1 MSHLPP
7 EVLYIGEG
15 VKDLPSHRLLRFN
28 GLARRAILTNTVFL
42 VVSSPESG
50 QGEAERRAALIEQLL
65 LDRKVPPA
73 KIWRWVYTFPAT
85 KVDIEKKAD
94 LPGIGEDQQL
104 NHGVWIVHGWRANP
118 NVQFLFIADPPTNTT
133 EAEFIT
139 FWRKSLAALP
149 EAEPYLST
157 TNAIRTV
164 LEIDTL
170 PITLLLDE
178 QLVVRQAFVGSIE
191 KRRLGTAIERLM
203 KTLSTSEI
211 DRKIN

>member
-1 MSHLPP
+1 MQTARLALLLGLLLSLPHQP
-7 EVLYIGEG
+7 VRAQGALSQADIEA
-15 VKDLPSHRLLRFN
+15 DLLHRRLNLS
-28 GLARRAILTNTVFL
+28 GIKKW
-42 VVSSPESG
+42 SPATG
-50 QGEAERRAALIEQLL
+50 QWSLGHRAAKLYVVNLWSVHCAPCIAE
-65 LDRKVPPA
+65 
-73 KIWRWVYTFPAT
+73 FPFL
-85 KVDIEKKAD
+85 K
-94 LPGIGEDQQL
+94 
-104 NHGVWIVHGWRANP
+104 NIVHGWRANP

-178 QLVVRQAFVGSIE
+178 QLVVRQAFVGSVE